1 MGNGGTTSASARRSP
16 RCAALLLIDIINPF
30 DFDDGDILA
39 DNALASADAMLRLR
53 DAADAL
59 EAPVIYVNDN
69 YGRWNSDN
77 AALIEG
83 CARHSSK
90 ARELIE
96 KLRPRPSD
104 YFVIKPQFSG
114 FYATNLPVLLPTLG
128 VSRLVLT
135 GVAGDICV
143 LFTAADAHMRDY
155 DLWAPEDAVASTR
168 APSNEWALELMR
180 SKMGAETRPTRDLTF
195 AGWLEKFG

>member
-114 FYATNLPVLLPTLG
+114 FYATNLPVLLPTSFVARLKRWLG
-128 VSRLVLT
+128 VHRLL
-135 GVAGDICV
+135 
-143 LFTAADAHMRDY
+143 DAKRIDK
-155 DLWAPEDAVASTR
+155 T
-168 APSNEWALELMR
+168 
-180 SKMGAETRPTRDLTF
+180 TRDKYDDRISGSSSRQRDK
-195 AGWLEKFG
+195 AEA